1 MIVQI
6 GEVIPVKGVIAQL
19 LDAAVIFSPFAAK
32 RLPGFPALLRGVVRI
47 SGTKYIP
54 EVFCHHSFIPMTN
67 PGKHITFEV
76 CNALLERSSRENFG
90 QRIFKILYA
99 IGNQQTN
106 TLDTS
111 MFQ

>member
-6 GEVIPVKGVIAQL
+6 REVIPVKGIITQL

-54 EVFCHHSFIPMTN
+54 EVLLPSLLYHHDEPWQ
-67 PGKHITFEV
+67 
-76 CNALLERSSRENFG
+76 AY
-90 QRIFKILYA
+90 YA
-99 IGNQQTN
+99 
-106 TLDTS
+106 
-111 MFQ
+111 